1 MTDSGDTIAA
11 PATPWGY
18 GSIGVIRL
26 SGPRSLEI
34 ARLIFRTSRRR
45 EHFVSHKLYHG
56 DIVSPETG
64 AVLDEVL
71 LCFMA
76 KPHSYTGEDTVEI
89 NCHGGPLIIESI
101 LHAVTFLG
109 ARLAEPGE
117 FTKRAFL
124 NNRLDLSRAEAVLD
138 IIQAKTEKGLSAAVN
153 RLKGSLARET
163 EAIRDTLLDILAVLE
178 ASIDFSEEDIPET
191 QLPQI
196 TAKLEACLGRVS
208 HLLATFRNG
217 RINQEGLRVL
227 IVGKPNAGKSSL
239 LNALLGAE
247 RAIVTPIPGTTR
259 DFIEESIRIG
269 GIPVALIDTAG
280 IREAADM
287 IEEQGI
293 ARVWQKLQDADVVLL
308 VFDGSRN
315 LDADDRLILEKTKN
329 KERVI
334 VVINKEDLPLR
345 CDITDLLKE
354 RPLLK
359 PIPISAK
366 FKTGLSNLKDEMSRL
381 TATPEVAACED
392 VRIANVRHFRALS
405 ETAEFL
411 TRGRDNLLAGMP
423 PEIVSVDLRDAL
435 RQLDEIGGR
444 TLPEAIL
451 DRIFSTFCIGK

>member
-11 PATPWGY
+11 LATPWGY

-34 ARLIFRTSRRR
+34 ARRVFRASHSR
-45 EHFVSHKLYHG
+45 EHFESHKLYHG

-64 AVLDEVL
+64 AVIDEVL
-71 LCFMA
+71 LCCME

-89 NCHGGPLIIESI
+89 NCHGGPLIIRSI
-101 LHAVTFLG
+101 LHVVTFLG
-109 ARLAEPGE
+109 ARLSEPGE

-124 NNRLDLSRAEAVLD
+124 NNRLDLSRAEAILD
-138 IIQAKTEKGLSAAVN
+138 VIQAKTERGLSAAVN

-163 EAIRDTLLDILAVLE
+163 ASIRDALLDILAMLE
-178 ASIDFSEEDIPET
+178 ASIDFSDEDVPEE
-191 QLPQI
+191 QLSR
-196 TAKLEACLGRVS
+196 TAARLEACLGQVS
-208 HLLATFRNG
+208 HLLSTFRNG
-217 RINQEGLRVL
+217 RIDQEGLRVL
-227 IVGKPNAGKSSL
+227 IVGKPNVGKSSL
-239 LNALLGAE
+239 LNALLGEE

-280 IREAADM
+280 IRESADM

-315 LDADDRLILEKTKN
+315 LDADDRLVLEKTKD
-329 KERVI
+329 KEEVI
-334 VVINKEDLPLR
+334 AVINKEDLPLQWA
-345 CDITDLLKE
+345 IPDLLKD
-354 RPLLK
+354 RPRLK
-359 PIPISAK
+359 PITISAK

-381 TATPEVAACED
+381 AGTQQSSPDNTVC
-392 VRIANVRHFRALS
+392 ITNIRHVHALS
-405 ETAEFL
+405 RTAEFL

-423 PEIVSVDLRDAL
+423 PEIVSIDLRDAL
-435 RQLDEIGGR
+435 NQLDEIGGR